1 MVELNLKFRAL
12 PGALTGYLQL
22 LIPGIQSVLT
32 DKAPDVN
39 MKIHTLHFITMAM
52 NTHESKVRIY
62 LKTGSWSKIVD
73 FEGYKNEILG
83 L

>member
-1 MVELNLKFRAL
+1 MDFAFLLLLLIFLISRAL

-22 LIPGIQSVLT
+22 LIPGIQSVLA

-52 NTHESKVRIY
+52 NTHEPKVAAFVLY
-62 LKTGSWSKIVD
+62 
-73 FEGYKNEILG
+73 
-83 L
+83 